1 MEEHLKFEC
10 SQHADAY
17 ECPDTLV
24 SYSQQFDEY
33 GVIVHDGGSSSIVIK
48 YCPWCGT
55 KLPES
60 KREGPPLSCQEAGSC
75 GGSK

>member
-1 MEEHLKFEC
+1 MPLRQHCCLDMEEHLKFEC
-10 SQHADAY
+10 SQHADAN

-55 KLPES
+55 TLPQS
-60 KREGPPLSCQEAGSC
+60 KREGL
-75 GGSK
+75 